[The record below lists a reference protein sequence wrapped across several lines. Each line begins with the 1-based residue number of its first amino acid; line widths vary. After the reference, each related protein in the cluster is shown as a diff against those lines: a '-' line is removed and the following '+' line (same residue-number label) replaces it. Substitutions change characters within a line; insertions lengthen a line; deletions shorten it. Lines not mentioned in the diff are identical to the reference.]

1 MGKHTFRRTN
11 LIFCGFL
18 QSWNS
23 SWNCPPVK
31 KLLQRVVEMGA
42 RESRCLSWALTD
54 KQGNALAVEQAEDES
69 EACSENV
76 EETES
81 TSEETSAGQQDPPP
95 VSQAVLDFAEK
106 MSQEVVA
113 QALLLCW
120 EEEIR
125 YKELPFIDIEC
136 EYII

>member
-1 MGKHTFRRTN
+1 
-11 LIFCGFL
+11 
-18 QSWNS
+18 
-23 SWNCPPVK
+23 
-31 KLLQRVVEMGA
+31 MGA

-54 KQGNALAVEQAEDES
+54 KRGEALAVEQAEGEP
-69 EACSENV
+69 EACSEDV

-81 TSEETSAGQQDPPP
+81 ASAGRQDPPP
-95 VSQAVLDFAEK
+95 VSRAVLDFAEK
-106 MSQEVVA
+106 MSQDVVA

-120 EEEIR
+120 QEEIG